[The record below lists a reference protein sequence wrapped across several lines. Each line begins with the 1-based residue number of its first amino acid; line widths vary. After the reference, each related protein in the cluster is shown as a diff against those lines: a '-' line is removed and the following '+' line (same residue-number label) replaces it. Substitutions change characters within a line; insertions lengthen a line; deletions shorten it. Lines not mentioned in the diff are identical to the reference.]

1 MTFEEMK
8 NLPGEEQKKLFHEI
22 TEKRYLAKRVNFSC
36 VYGAGPP
43 KIAETTGMSL
53 KEAEVLHSAYWE
65 RNKAV
70 KLVSSCTIIK
80 TINGNMW
87 LYNPV
92 STFWYPLRYEKDI
105 FSGLNQSTGVYCF
118 DRNIAE
124 VRKRGVKMS
133 FQYHDEWMACFDRRE
148 ITEEQIKQIIKE
160 SIDTVNENLKL
171 NVPLGSSADFGS
183 NYAQI
188 H

>member
-8 NLPGEEQKKLFHEI
+8 NLPEEEQKKLFHSI

-53 KEAEVLHSAYWE
+53 KEAEVLHTAYWK
-65 RNKAV
+65 RNKSV
-70 KLVSSCTIIK
+70 KQVSANVITKNVDGSI
-80 TINGNMW
+80 W

-118 DRNIAE
+118 DRYLME
-124 VRKRGVKMS
+124 VRKRGVKIS
-133 FQYHDEWMACFDRRE
+133 FQYHDEWMAIFSRNE
-148 ITEEQIKQIIKE
+148 FTEDDIRNIIDE
-160 SIDTVNENLKL
+160 SIRIVNSNLNL
-171 NVPLGSSADFGS
+171 NVPLGSSADFGL
-183 NYAQI
+183 NYSQI

>member
-1 MTFEEMK
+1 MTLKEMQE
-8 NLPGEEQKKLFHEI
+8 LPEEEQKKLFNEI
-22 TEKRYLAKRVNFSC
+22 KEKRFLAKTTNFSC
-36 VYGAGPP
+36 LYGAGPP
-43 KIAETTGMSL
+43 KIADTTGMSL
-53 KEAEVLHSAYWE
+53 KEAELLHTAYWK

-70 KLVSSCTIIK
+70 KQVSASVITK
-80 TINGNMW
+80 VVNENMW

-118 DRNIAE
+118 DRYLMEI
-124 VRKRGVKMS
+124 RKRDIKIS
-133 FQYHDEWMACFDRRE
+133 FQYQDEWMACFDRRE
-148 ITEEQIKQIIKE
+148 RTENDVRNVIEE
-160 SIDTVNENLKL
+160 SINIVNNNLKL
-171 NVPLGSSADFGS
+171 NVPLGSSADFGL

>member
-8 NLPGEEQKKLFHEI
+8 NLTEEEQKKLFQEI
-22 TEKRYLAKRVNFSC
+22 TEKRYLAKRTNFAC

-43 KIAETTGMSL
+43 KISETTGMSL
-53 KEAEVLHSAYWE
+53 ENAKTLHTAYWKM
-65 RNKAV
+65 NKAV
-70 KLVSSCTIIK
+70 KQVSASVITK
-80 TINGNMW
+80 TVNGNMW

-118 DRNIAE
+118 DRYLAE
-124 VRKRGVKMS
+124 VRKRGVKIS
-133 FQYHDEWMACFDRRE
+133 LQYHDEICSCFNRSE
-148 ITEEQIKQIIKE
+148 ITEEQVKNIIQE
-160 SIDTVNENLKL
+160 SINTVNQSLKL
-171 NVPLGSSADFGS
+171 NVPLGSSADFGTKYS
-183 NYAQI
+183 EI